1 MFHPRAFLKG
11 KRGTRG
17 LEQNRRDASPGPPS
31 DGRKWLLAE
40 IEKVRPGDHLL
51 RLDHV
56 PARQLHVRRGI
67 MGTHEAASA
76 SHRGQ
81 AHRAGMVA
89 SYRAEAKKAAA
100 AARAA
105 DLASLIRDIRTLA
118 PPVSAPSPANWTPV
132 KFRQQVAARGR
143 ENGANSFR
151 CNGIR
156 NILGCGRVG
165 RFTPDLCVAPVLTA
179 NGRPT
184 HGYRVGAVRG
194 ARHRG
199 FSTSWFR

>member
-31 DGRKWLLAE
+31 DGRKWPLAE

-56 PARQLHVRRGI
+56 PAHRIYVRRGI

-81 AHRAGMVA
+81 VHRAGMVA

-105 DLASLIRDIRTLA
+105 SVCWVACDRPWEVESAILKSGLRLPLNIHGDPCTASTAVTIYPA
-118 PPVSAPSPANWTPV
+118 AGSAN
-132 KFRQQVAARGR
+132 RQ
-143 ENGANSFR
+143 S
-151 CNGIR
+151 
-156 NILGCGRVG
+156 VG
-165 RFTPDLCVAPVLTA
+165 HSR
-179 NGRPT
+179 
-184 HGYRVGAVRG
+184 
-194 ARHRG
+194 
-199 FSTSWFR
+199 